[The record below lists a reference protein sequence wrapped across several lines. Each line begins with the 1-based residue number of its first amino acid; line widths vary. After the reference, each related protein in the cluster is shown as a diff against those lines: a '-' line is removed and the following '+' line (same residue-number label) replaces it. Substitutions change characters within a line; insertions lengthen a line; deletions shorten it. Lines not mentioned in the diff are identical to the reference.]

1 MAARPGSAPGARKS
15 PRTYQIAIE
24 VQPDPDGDNNEDTSV
39 SESYSEDYG
48 ESSIT
53 VSRRSTRGDRSRRSR
68 SPSRFPRKSRAASER
83 EVVITVSDESGMADD
98 GRRGRSPCRVHPGYS
113 TGPAGLPAPRIPR
126 SGHRRVTHC
135 SLMPPQQ
142 IAMTAPTQST
152 QPEYKGTRMV
162 WKLSP
167 DGTLNVTM
175 GPPPIE
181 GDDEKAKQAKEDEAA
196 MEGKAPEK
204 ESSEKDKESSAMVK
218 RVRSSIS
225 IQKLRT
231 AGFVAKPRA
240 PVVFETV
247 IGPRPGL
254 TPAVIKPP
262 DEQNTGS
269 DSHISIVSRV
279 DHCTCPPPM
288 AGASKNE
295 HAHCQELLLELL
307 ERQEQAA
314 QQVPQINLITPPP
327 RRDLR
332 RGREVAMCGSPRRP
346 AQSPRHIME
355 IAAAVDSAVLGEEY
369 CRPAPLLHI
378 MEPETYDDYP

>member
-1 MAARPGSAPGARKS
+1 MA
-15 PRTYQIAIE
+15 
-24 VQPDPDGDNNEDTSV
+24 
-39 SESYSEDYG
+39 
-48 ESSIT
+48 
-53 VSRRSTRGDRSRRSR
+53 
-68 SPSRFPRKSRAASER
+68 
-83 EVVITVSDESGMADD
+83 
-98 GRRGRSPCRVHPGYS
+98 
-113 TGPAGLPAPRIPR
+113 
-126 SGHRRVTHC
+126 
-135 SLMPPQQ
+135 PQQ
-142 IAMTAPTQST
+142 IAMAAPTQPA

-175 GPPPIE
+175 GPPPNE
-181 GDDEKAKQAKEDEAA
+181 EDDEKAQKAKEEEAA

-204 ESSEKDKESSAMVK
+204 KESSEKEKESSAMVK

-231 AGFVAKPRA
+231 AGFVLSKPR
-240 PVVFETV
+240 PPIVFETV

-262 DEQNTGS
+262 DEQNNDS
-269 DSHISIVSRV
+269 DTQISIVSHV
-279 DHCTCPPPM
+279 DQCNCSPPM
-288 AGASKNE
+288 ASKNE

-314 QQVPQINLITPPP
+314 QQVPQINLIAPPP
-327 RRDLR
+327 RRELR

-355 IAAAVDSAVLGEEY
+355 IAAAVDSGVLGEEY
-369 CRPAPLLHI
+369 GRPAPLLHI
-378 MEPETYDDYP
+378 MEPEAYDDYA